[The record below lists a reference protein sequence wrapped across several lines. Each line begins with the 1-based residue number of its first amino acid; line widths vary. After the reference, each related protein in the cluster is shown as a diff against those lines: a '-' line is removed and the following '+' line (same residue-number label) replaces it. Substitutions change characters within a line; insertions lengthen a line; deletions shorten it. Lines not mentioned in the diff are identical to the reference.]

1 MVKCD
6 SGIFQDEVRLGR
18 VHILASIPNEHGNR
32 MHWFRIV
39 QRCNIY
45 FILFQSVT
53 YQDKFI
59 WERSDAQAPIFS
71 TSDRTVDVANKSYFD
86 AYLFINIIYLCAKK
100 TGIMDISIIVPLLN
114 EEESLP
120 ELEAWIR
127 RVMEQNSF
135 SYEIVFVDDG
145 STDGSWSCIQK
156 LKKNSKH
163 LAKS

>member
-32 MHWFRIV
+32 MHWIRIV

-59 WERSDAQAPIFS
+59 
-71 TSDRTVDVANKSYFD
+71 
-86 AYLFINIIYLCAKK
+86 
-100 TGIMDISIIVPLLN
+100 
-114 EEESLP
+114 
-120 ELEAWIR
+120 
-127 RVMEQNSF
+127 
-135 SYEIVFVDDG
+135 
-145 STDGSWSCIQK
+145 
-156 LKKNSKH
+156 
-163 LAKS
+163 